1 MTIPNISVK
10 IESMIKIINDECF
23 TLIFF
28 DPIMNARFL
37 YFLRYRLLKW
47 YTNTQLI
54 TKHHLTYEKNTRK
67 N

>member
-1 MTIPNISVK
+1 
-10 IESMIKIINDECF
+10 MIKIINDECF